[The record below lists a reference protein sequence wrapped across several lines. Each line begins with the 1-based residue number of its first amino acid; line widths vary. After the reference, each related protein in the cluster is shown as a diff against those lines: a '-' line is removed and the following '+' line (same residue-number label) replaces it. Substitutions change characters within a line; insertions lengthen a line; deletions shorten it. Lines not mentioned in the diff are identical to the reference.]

1 LITFTILIFSP
12 LISLQASLAPATLS
26 INHQRVPEQLTE
38 PTIRVRVAKALEE
51 VMLSGTDLKRLLHP
65 TQDLK
70 SFDGRKSIRLN
81 CRGFAQS
88 NQAHPALNSPL
99 LLASVVS
106 KTGLVTLADERFQGE
121 LKVVSSDHTQQ
132 SCDVIH
138 VTTMEDYISTLLAKE
153 MNAEWSIEALKA
165 QAIAARTYAYHK
177 IMSNKASELRGVIQL
192 YDLESSER
200 HQVSGSFFDTTTRT
214 LEATRATRGLILKTL
229 SGELTET
236 FFHAKCGGHTL
247 EPHQVW
253 TNRIASYQAV
263 ADPYC
268 KNRGNLNTWKTE
280 INKDR
285 FISFLQWAQRRD
297 HLPSQLV
304 IQPSTQILLVRDQLK
319 TPELKVFIGGQTYQL
334 NKSLLRRF
342 FGRVDFESNLFM
354 TTWTGEKLLVSG
366 EGKGHGVGMC
376 QIGALGMADSGKNYR
391 QILTH
396 YYPGHQLEKIY

>member
-1 LITFTILIFSP
+1 LITFPVFT
-12 LISLQASLAPATLS
+12 QASLAPATLS
-26 INHQRVPEQLTE
+26 SSGKRVPEQIVE
-38 PTIRVRVAKALEE
+38 PTLRIRVAKALDE
-51 VMLSGTDLKRLLHP
+51 VLLSGTDLKRLLHP

-81 CRGFAQS
+81 CRGFAMANS
-88 NQAHPALNSPL
+88 DHPALSSPL

-106 KTGLVTLADERFQGE
+106 KTGLVSLADERFQGE
-121 LKVVSSDHTQQ
+121 LKVVSSDHNQQ

-153 MNAEWSIEALKA
+153 MNAQWSIEALKA

-177 IMSNKASELRGVIQL
+177 MISNQASELRGAMKL

-229 SGELTET
+229 TGELTET

-253 TNRIASYQAV
+253 TSRIHSYQGV
-263 ADPYC
+263 PDPYC

-280 INKDR
+280 IDKDR
-285 FISFLQWAQRRD
+285 FIQFLHWAQRRE

-304 IQPSTQILLVRDQLK
+304 IHGNTQMLLVRDKLNTPTFKIYLSGK
-319 TPELKVFIGGQTYQL
+319 TYEL
-334 NKSLLRRF
+334 NKSLLRRY
-342 FGRVDFESNLFM
+342 FGRVDFESNLFL
-354 TTWTGEKLLVSG
+354 TTWTGQKLLIAG

-391 QILTH
+391 QILSH